1 MTEQLFSMAHYA
13 DQAVLWLLVTLSIL
27 SFAIILERYFYLN
40 KVYKDSRV
48 MLERIEKALLE
59 NNLADVKEMAKIQ
72 DSVMGTAAA
81 YGVKHIEQSGEKGL
95 EEIFNTFTITLRPRM
110 EKFLSFLGT
119 IGSNAPYIG
128 LLGTVLGIMKAFH
141 DMTQASSEA
150 GQKVVMAGISMAL
163 VATATG
169 LAVAIPS
176 VAAYNYFNKKVQ
188 SVFDA
193 LSAVRELCLA
203 YAKNLGAKK

>member
-1 MTEQLFSMAHYA
+1 MTEQLFSLAHYA
-13 DQAVLWLLVTLSIL
+13 DQAILWLLVVLSVISL
-27 SFAIILERYFYLN
+27 AIILERFFFLN
-40 KVYKDSRV
+40 KIYKDSQV
-48 MLERIEKALLE
+48 MLEKIENALLE
-59 NNLADVKEMAKIQ
+59 NRLSDVRELAKVEN
-72 DSVMGTAAA
+72 SVMGKAAA
-81 YGVKHIEQSGEKGL
+81 YAVKHIEHSGDLGL
-95 EEIFNTFTITLRPRM
+95 EEIFNTFTITLRPKM

-141 DMTQASSEA
+141 DMTQASNEA

-188 SVFDA
+188 SIFDA
-193 LSAVRELCLA
+193 LSGVRELSLA

>member
-13 DQAVLWLLVTLSIL
+13 DQAVLWLLITLSVL
-27 SFAIILERYFYLN
+27 SFAIILERFFYLN

-59 NNLADVKEMAKIQ
+59 NNLADIKEMAKIQ

>member
-1 MTEQLFSMAHYA
+1 MTEQLFSLAHYA
-13 DQAVLWLLVTLSIL
+13 DQAILWLLILLSVISL
-27 SFAIILERYFYLN
+27 AIILERFFFLN
-40 KVYKDSRV
+40 KVYKDSQV
-48 MLERIEKALLE
+48 MLKKIENALLE
-59 NNLADVKEMAKIQ
+59 NRLSDVRELAKVEN
-72 DSVMGTAAA
+72 SVMGKAAA
-81 YGVKHIEQSGEKGL
+81 YAVKHIEHSGDQGL
-95 EEIFNTFTITLRPRM
+95 EEIFNTFTITLRPKM

-141 DMTQASSEA
+141 DMTQASNEA

-188 SVFDA
+188 SIFDA
-193 LSAVRELCLA
+193 LSGVRELSLA

>member
-1 MTEQLFSMAHYA
+1 MNEQLFSMAHYA
-13 DQAVLWLLVTLSIL
+13 DQAVLWILIGLSVISL
-27 SFAIILERYFYLN
+27 AIIIERFIYLN
-40 KVYKDSRV
+40 KIHKESVLVLGK
-48 MLERIEKALLE
+48 IETALAENRLDEIKNIAKA
-59 NNLADVKEMAKIQ
+59 Q
-72 DSVMGTAAA
+72 DSVMATAAA
-81 YGVKHIEQSGEKGL
+81 YAVKHINQSGVQGL
-95 EEIFNTFTITLRPRM
+95 EEVFNTFFITLRPKM
-110 EKFLSFLGT
+110 EKSLSFLGT

-176 VAAYNYFNKKVQ
+176 VVAYNYFNKKVQ
-188 SVFDA
+188 SIFDA
-193 LSAVRELCLA
+193 LSGVKELCLA
-203 YAKNLGAKK
+203 FAKNTGNK

>member
-13 DQAVLWLLVTLSIL
+13 DQAILYLLILLSVISL
-27 SFAIILERYFYLN
+27 GIILERFFFLN
-40 KVYKDSRV
+40 KVYKDSLV
-48 MLERIEKALLE
+48 MLDKIENALTE
-59 NNLADVKEMAKIQ
+59 NRLSDVKELAKVQ
-72 DSVMGTAAA
+72 DSVMGKAAA
-81 YGVKHIEQSGEKGL
+81 YAVKHIEHSGDKGL
-95 EEIFNTFTITLRPRM
+95 EEIFNTFTITLRPKM

-188 SVFDA
+188 SIFDA
-193 LSAVRELCLA
+193 LSGVRELCLA
-203 YAKNLGAKK
+203 YAKNVGDKK

>member
-13 DQAVLWLLVTLSIL
+13 DQAVLWLLITLSVL
-27 SFAIILERYFYLN
+27 SFAIILERFFYLN
-40 KVYKDSRV
+40 KVYKDSRM
-48 MLERIEKALLE
+48 MLERIEKALVE
-59 NNLADVKEMAKIQ
+59 NNLGDIKEMAKIQ